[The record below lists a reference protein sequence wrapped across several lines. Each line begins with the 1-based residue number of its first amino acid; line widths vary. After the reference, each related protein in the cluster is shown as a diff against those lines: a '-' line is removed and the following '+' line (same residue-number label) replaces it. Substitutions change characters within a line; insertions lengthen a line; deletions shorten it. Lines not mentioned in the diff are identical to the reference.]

1 MLKYTDYE
9 VVFREIP
16 NKVTL
21 AINISNCP
29 NHCPGCHSPELRKDI
44 GTELTD
50 NELFRIL
57 DENKGINCICFMGAG
72 RDVPRLAELLKLLK
86 KKHPFLET
94 GLYTGADEFDESV
107 FEGNLNYLK
116 IGSYIEK
123 LGPLDKE
130 TTNQRLY
137 RLVDGKRSDITSLF
151 WRNPIEKE
159 IGGE

>member
-1 MLKYTDYE
+1 MLKYTDYG

-44 GTELTD
+44 GIELTND
-50 NELFRIL
+50 ELFRIL

-72 RDVPRLAELLKLLK
+72 RDVHRLAEILRILKERY
-86 KKHPFLET
+86 PFLET

-107 FEGNLNYLK
+107 FNGNLNYLK
-116 IGSYIEK
+116 IGHYDEK
-123 LGPLDKE
+123 LGPLNKK

-137 RLVDGKRSDITSLF
+137 WLVDGYRCDITELF
-151 WRNPIEKE
+151 WGSPIEKE